1 MWWLILATAFGWEE
15 RGMDGVGTGR
25 TLAPAALFR
34 PTAPAWRAARVS
46 TVPLDLGMVAR
57 ETASTIRRLRSEGDL
72 MAQPAMLGE
81 LGVSMDDVLQTLDLI
96 SRVSYEDRGMA
107 YQRLED
113 PAWIASQ
120 FWALRWYPDRE
131 AAAARGVDL
140 YSDAIRLT
148 KYVVYTVEG
157 SPVKTDRFDTAL
169 YAVPRDESD
178 GSPGV
183 RARLTRME
191 VYAGAFEEGGQ
202 AEGLAQP
209 LVWLTRDGSNQAL
222 LQGTIRVN
230 LPNGSSSLYNVH
242 QNNGVAWDP
251 SQRNLSEQPRF
262 WYFRRVEAILGVEQT
277 PLRPR
282 AAVAGDVYNLGLG
295 KLIALEW
302 PGEHGPE
309 LHLVVLADTGG
320 AFQPNL
326 FQLDYLAGTF
336 PSKEAYQRWAEQTP
350 AQVPATVLVRRR

>member
-1 MWWLILATAFGWEE
+1 MWWMILATAFGWEE
-15 RGMDGVGTGR
+15 RGMDGEGTGR
-25 TLAPAALFR
+25 QLDPAAFFE
-34 PTAPAWRAARVS
+34 PTVPAWRAAEVS
-46 TVPLDLGMVAR
+46 TAPLDLGMVAR
-57 ETASTIRRLRSEGDL
+57 QTASTIRRLRREGNL

-81 LGVSMDDVLQTLDLI
+81 LGVSMDDVLKTLDLV
-96 SRVSYEDRGMA
+96 SRVAYEDRGRA
-107 YQRLED
+107 YQRLQD
-113 PAWIASQ
+113 PAWIASR
-120 FWALRWYPDRE
+120 FWALRWRPDQQ
-131 AAAARGVDL
+131 AAADRGIEL

-148 KYVVYTVEG
+148 KYVVYTVDG

-178 GSPGV
+178 GRPGV
-183 RARLTRME
+183 RARLTRMD

-202 AEGLAQP
+202 AEGLARP

-222 LQGTIRVN
+222 LQGTIRVTM
-230 LPNGSSSLYNVH
+230 PSGASRLYNVH
-242 QNNGVAWDP
+242 QNNGIAWDP
-251 SQRNLSEQPRF
+251 TERNLNRQPRF
-262 WYFRRVEAILGVEQT
+262 WYFREVEAILGVEQT
-277 PLRPR
+277 PLRPQ

-295 KLIALEW
+295 KLFALEW

-336 PSKEAYQRWAEQTP
+336 SSKAAYQRWAEETP
-350 AQVPATVLVRRR
+350 ARVPATLLVVRR